1 MKEVWEQYKD
11 TIYEV
16 SNLGRVRS
24 KKIRVKVNPIDK
36 RDYITTR
43 GGNIRKSYNKE
54 NGYKAVMLKIDDSKR
69 SYLIHRLV
77 AECFLPNPN
86 NYRCVNHKDGDKT
99 NNKVD
104 NLEWCTHQEN
114 MIHAYKNGLI
124 KKRRD

>member
-1 MKEVWEQYKD
+1 MKEVWRQYKD

-24 KKIRVKVNPIDK
+24 KKIEIEVNPINK
-36 RDYITTR
+36 SDYITTR
-43 GGNIRKSYNKE
+43 GGNMRKPYDKE
-54 NGYKAVMLKIDDSKR
+54 NGYKAVMLKIGDSKR

-86 NYRCVNHKDGDKT
+86 NYRCVNHKDGNKT
-99 NNKVD
+99 NNTVN
-104 NLEWCTHQEN
+104 NLEWCTHTEN

-124 KKRRD
+124 KKKGV